1 MLRLLTQNPN
11 LYCSDKNKS
20 RELKKN
26 NTEMTK
32 VFKRLAMFTIVTVA
46 VGAAVLTSCGKDDE
60 VINDVPAMEMKL
72 ADPPKDTIFAHRGG
86 IITLYWHREYPVI
99 GEPFE
104 LRCRVGTTP
113 YGICGVVIVISTS
126 GEDDIHAATW
136 LDGNGIIKSMEI
148 ESANMSSDV
157 KDSFL
162 ELVEKGTITFEEN
175 CPITDPE
182 LLAVSKTDHIPAG
195 TYPIK
200 LEKDN
205 FVITISE

>member
-1 MLRLLTQNPN
+1 M
-11 LYCSDKNKS
+11 KKS
-20 RELKKN
+20 NIVL
-26 NTEMTK
+26 MT
-32 VFKRLAMFTIVTVA
+32 VVTALVAGTTIVT
-46 VGAAVLTSCGKDDE
+46 SCNKEDE

-72 ADPPKDTIFAHRGG
+72 AEPPTDNDTVVGG
-86 IITLYWHREYPVI
+86 ITSVIWYWHRD
-99 GEPFE
+99 EPDPGTNMIFKKT
-104 LRCRVGTTP
+104 CRAGYTP
-113 YGICGVVIVISTS
+113 YGICLIVVTRPTS

-157 KDSFL
+157 KKSFL

-175 CPITDPE
+175 CPITAPE